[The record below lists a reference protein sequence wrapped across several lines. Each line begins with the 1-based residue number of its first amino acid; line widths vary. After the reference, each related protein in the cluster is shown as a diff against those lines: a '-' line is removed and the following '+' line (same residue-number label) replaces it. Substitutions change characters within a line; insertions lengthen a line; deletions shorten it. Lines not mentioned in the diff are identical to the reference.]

1 MVRLMGAESIIADVV
16 AGRFVMAES
25 GRVFECPIRAITIAK
40 SLDGREEALVRGLDL
55 GRALAVVSDQ
65 HTHQAMGARVARNL
79 GAITEIVLESPQA
92 DQASTDLLANRT
104 RHADALVVVGSGTLN
119 DLCKHV
125 SHQRGKPYAVF
136 ATAPSMN
143 GYTTAT
149 ASISRAGQKH
159 SLPAGPPRGVFF
171 DLDVLAGAPLRMIRA
186 GIGDAL
192 CRSTAQ
198 VDWLLSHLI
207 RATPYLTSPFQI
219 QAAAEP
225 ILIDGA
231 AGAVA
236 GDRQALGALVHLLVL
251 GGLGMLLA
259 RSSQP
264 GSQGEHLISHYLDMF
279 LTPHPGSLHG
289 EQVGVATLTMAR
301 LQHHV
306 LTEQHPPEV
315 RPTRIDL
322 DDMQRRFGPLYE
334 DCVRAVRSK
343 AVDAAAAAALNA
355 RLERD
360 WPNIR
365 RRLQDVMMPLP
376 GLQDAFEAAGVA
388 TRPEDIGVAPDF
400 YRQAVRHARKI
411 RDRFTTLDLAADT
424 GRLESFIAAET

>member
-1 MVRLMGAESIIADVV
+1 MGAESIIADVV

-25 GRVFECPIRAITIAK
+25 GCAFDCPIRAITIAK

-65 HTHQAMGARVARNL
+65 YTHQAMGARVARNL
-79 GAITEIVLESPQA
+79 GAVTEIVLESPQA
-92 DQASTDLLANRT
+92 DQASADLLASRT
-104 RHADALVVVGSGTLN
+104 RHADALIAVGSGTLN

-125 SHQRGKPYAVF
+125 SHRRGKPYAVF

-149 ASISRAGQKH
+149 ASISCAGQKH

-171 DLDVLAGAPLRMIRA
+171 DLDVLAGAPSRMIRA

-198 VDWLLSHLI
+198 VDWLLSHLL

-225 ILIDGA
+225 ALIDGA

-259 RSSQP
+259 GSSQP

-301 LQHHV
+301 LQHQI
-306 LTEQHPPEV
+306 LTEQHPPEI
-315 RPTRIDL
+315 RPTRIDPH
-322 DDMQRRFGPLYE
+322 DMQHRFGPLYE
-334 DCVRAVRSK
+334 GCIRALQKK
-343 AVDAAAAAALNA
+343 AVDVAAADALNT
-355 RLERD
+355 RLERE
-360 WPNIR
+360 WPEIR
-365 RRLQDVMMPLP
+365 RRLLDVMVPLP
-376 GLQDAFEAAGVA
+376 RLEAALEAAGVA

-400 YRQAVRHARKI
+400 YRGAVRHARKI
-411 RDRFTTLDLAADT
+411 RDRFTMLDLAADA
-424 GRLESFIAAET
+424 GRLEDFVDAEI